1 MLWANFLD
9 NKSLFYTN
17 NLSPPLSKK
26 RKEITNEIQSGIKD
40 LLYRLPAFKDC
51 EVSRS
56 YKEGLNFFVRFSNS
70 PYFIK
75 INFDLEEVK
84 VSLLAY
90 DDFRI
95 FDESILWKVNSS
107 AFNKIS
113 NLVTD
118 RQDSLFTFHQETF
131 PKASEFNRELTIK
144 LLKCIEHKKIIQE
157 SILTIKKE
165 LTYKDYLYFDE
176 NAELLVDLKE
186 FENLFNVVDQKLN
199 FQNINDE
206 LLNNYF
212 ENSSSELQLKISHIN
227 MPLAFKYIYP
237 YKDEL
242 TKKN

>member
-56 YKEGLNFFVRFSNS
+56 YKDGLNFFVRFSNS

-84 VSLLAY
+84 VSLLTY

-95 FDESILWKVNSS
+95 FDGSIL
-107 AFNKIS
+107 
-113 NLVTD
+113 
-118 RQDSLFTFHQETF
+118 
-131 PKASEFNRELTIK
+131 
-144 LLKCIEHKKIIQE
+144 
-157 SILTIKKE
+157 
-165 LTYKDYLYFDE
+165 
-176 NAELLVDLKE
+176 
-186 FENLFNVVDQKLN
+186 
-199 FQNINDE
+199 
-206 LLNNYF
+206 
-212 ENSSSELQLKISHIN
+212 
-227 MPLAFKYIYP
+227 
-237 YKDEL
+237 
-242 TKKN
+242 